1 MPASRSTTPIS
12 PASSTLRFTTEERTM
27 SIEEHV
33 QGRLLQA
40 LSHLPE
46 PVVQRLAGRP
56 IVRDGMRLAPE
67 AHLIL
72 TLMRVARETP
82 LDELPIDK
90 ARRNLDRQ
98 ASALALN
105 KAIGAVRDL
114 TIAGR
119 PARLYTPKARLG
131 SASSPTMLYLHGGFH
146 TYGGLKGHDGT
157 LRAFAESSGVQM
169 LALDY
174 RLAPE
179 HPFPAGLDDCVA
191 AIRWLAANPEEV
203 GADPNRLAVGGDSA
217 GGNLAAATVQSVAD
231 EIDLAF
237 QLLIYPVVDLEGTPK
252 SRLSL
257 GEGFF
262 LTRVAIEQARDRY
275 LPDPAMRADA
285 RASLLNGAISR
296 RTPPTLVATAGFDP
310 LRDEGNAY
318 AEKLSAAGIKT
329 ELRHYDDMIHGFFS
343 QVTTGRRAP
352 RYNREIA
359 AVVAAALA
367 D

>member
-1 MPASRSTTPIS
+1 
-12 PASSTLRFTTEERTM
+12 M
-27 SIEEHV
+27 SIEEQV

-40 LSHLPE
+40 LSRLPE
-46 PVVQRLAGRP
+46 SIVQRIAGRP

-72 TLMRVARETP
+72 TLMRVTRETP
-82 LDELPIDK
+82 WDELPVDE
-90 ARRNLDRQ
+90 ARRSLDRQ
-98 ASALALN
+98 SVALALGQP
-105 KAIGAVRDL
+105 IGAVRRF
-114 TIAGR
+114 TVVGR
-119 PARLYTPKARLG
+119 PARLYTPKARIG
-131 SASSPTMLYLHGGFH
+131 SAASPTMVYFHGGFH
-146 TYGGLKGHDGT
+146 TYGSLKSHDGV
-157 LRAFAESSGVQM
+157 LRAFAENAGIQI

-191 AIRWLAANPEEV
+191 AVRWVAANPESV
-203 GADPNRLAVGGDSA
+203 GADPTRLAVGGDSA

-231 EIDLAF
+231 EIPLAF
-237 QLLIYPVVDLEGTPK
+237 QLLVYPVTDLVNTSE
-252 SRLSL
+252 SLRSL
-257 GEGFF
+257 GEGFL
-262 LTRVAIEQARDRY
+262 LTRVGIEQARDRY
-275 LPDPAMRADA
+275 LPDPALRADA
-285 RASLLNGAISR
+285 RASILLNDAISP

-329 ELRHYDDMIHGFFS
+329 DLRQYDDMIHGFFS
-343 QVTTGRRAP
+343 QVTAGRRAP

-359 AVVAAALA
+359 AAVAAALA

>member
-1 MPASRSTTPIS
+1 
-12 PASSTLRFTTEERTM
+12 M
-27 SIEEHV
+27 SVQAQI

-40 LSHLPE
+40 LSKLPE
-46 PVVQRLAGRP
+46 PVLQRIVGRP
-56 IVRDGMRLAPE
+56 IVREGMRLAPE

-82 LDELPIDK
+82 LDELPVDQ
-90 ARRNLDRQ
+90 ARRSLDRQ

-105 KAIGAVRDL
+105 QSIGAVRDL
-114 TIAGR
+114 TVAER
-119 PARLYTPKARLG
+119 PARLYTPAARVG
-131 SASSPTMLYLHGGFH
+131 DAASPTMVYFHGGFH
-146 TYGGLKGHDGT
+146 TYGSFEGYDGA
-157 LRAFAESSGVQM
+157 LRAFAEYAGIQI

-191 AIRWLAANPEEV
+191 SVRWVAANPESI
-203 GADPNRLAVGGDSA
+203 GADPARLAVGGDSA

-231 EIDLAF
+231 DVDLAF
-237 QLLIYPVVDLEGTPK
+237 QLLVYPVIDLEKTWE
-252 SRLSL
+252 SRRSL
-257 GEGFF
+257 GQDFF
-262 LTRVAIEQARDRY
+262 LTQVAIEQARDRY
-275 LPDPAMRADA
+275 VPDPAQRSDP
-285 RASLLNGAISR
+285 RVTLLNGDISP

-329 ELRHYDDMIHGFFS
+329 ELRQYDDMIHGFFA

-352 RYNREIA
+352 VYNREIA
-359 AVVAAALA
+359 AAVAAALA
-367 D
+367 GR

>member
-1 MPASRSTTPIS
+1 
-12 PASSTLRFTTEERTM
+12 M
-27 SIEEHV
+27 SIEEQI
-33 QGRLLQA
+33 QGRLLQG

-46 PVVQRLAGRP
+46 SVVQRIAGRP

-67 AHLIL
+67 SHLIL
-72 TLMRVARETP
+72 KLMRVTRETP
-82 LDELPIDK
+82 LDELPVEK

-98 ASALALN
+98 SSALAIN
-105 KAIGAVRDL
+105 QSIGAVRDL
-114 TIAGR
+114 TVADR
-119 PARLYTPKARLG
+119 PARLYTPKALLG
-131 SASSPTMLYLHGGFH
+131 SAASPTMIYFHGGFH
-146 TYGGLKGHDGT
+146 TYGSLKGHDGV
-157 LRAFAESSGVQM
+157 LRAFAENAGIQI

-191 AIRWLAANPEEV
+191 AVRFVAANPESV
-203 GADPNRLAVGGDSA
+203 GADPTRFAVGGDSA

-237 QLLIYPVVDLEGTPK
+237 QLLIYPVTDFEHTSE
-252 SRLSL
+252 SRRSL

-262 LTRVAIEQARDRY
+262 LTLVGIEQARERY
-275 LPDPAMRADA
+275 LPDPAQWADP
-285 RASLLNGAISR
+285 RASVLNGEISP

-329 ELRHYDDMIHGFFS
+329 DLRQYDDMIHGFFS
-343 QVTTGRRAP
+343 QVTAGRRGP

-359 AVVAAALA
+359 AAVAAAMA
-367 D
+367 ER

>member
-1 MPASRSTTPIS
+1 
-12 PASSTLRFTTEERTM
+12 M
-27 SIEEHV
+27 SIEEQV

-46 PVVQRLAGRP
+46 PVVQRIAGRP
-56 IVRDGMRLAPE
+56 IVRDGKRLAPE
-67 AHLIL
+67 SHLIL
-72 TLMRVARETP
+72 TLMRVTRETP
-82 LDELPIDK
+82 LDELPVEK
-90 ARRNLDRQ
+90 ARRNLDRLS
-98 ASALALN
+98 AALAVGQS
-105 KAIGAVRDL
+105 IGAVRDL
-114 TIAGR
+114 TVAGR
-119 PARLYTPKARLG
+119 TARLYTPKARIG
-131 SASSPTMLYLHGGFH
+131 STASPTMVYFHGGFH
-146 TYGGLKGHDGT
+146 TYGSLKSHDGA
-157 LRAFAESSGVQM
+157 LRAFAEHAGIQI

-191 AIRWLAANPEEV
+191 AVRWVAANPETV
-203 GADPNRLAVGGDSA
+203 GADPQRFAVGGDSA

-237 QLLIYPVVDLEGTPK
+237 QLLIYPVADFEKTWE
-252 SRLSL
+252 SRRSL
-257 GEGFF
+257 GEDYF
-262 LTRVAIEQARDRY
+262 LTRVAIEQGRERY
-275 LPDPAMRADA
+275 VPDPGQRADP
-285 RASLLNGAISR
+285 RATVLNGAISP
-296 RTPPTLVATAGFDP
+296 RTPQTLVATAGFDP

-329 ELRHYDDMIHGFFS
+329 ELRQYDDMIHGFFS

-352 RYNREIA
+352 KYNREIA

>member
-1 MPASRSTTPIS
+1 
-12 PASSTLRFTTEERTM
+12 M
-27 SIEEHV
+27 SVQEQI

-46 PVVQRLAGRP
+46 SVVQRIAGRP

-67 AHLIL
+67 SHLIL
-72 TLMRVARETP
+72 TLMRVTRETP
-82 LDELPIDK
+82 LNELPIDK
-90 ARRNLDRQ
+90 ARRNFDVL
-98 ASALALN
+98 APALAIN
-105 KAIGAVRDL
+105 QSIGAVRTFDV
-114 TIAGR
+114 AGR
-119 PARLYTPKARLG
+119 PARLYTPKALNG
-131 SASSPTMLYLHGGFH
+131 SAASPTMVYFHGGFH
-146 TYGGLKGHDGT
+146 TYGSLKSHDGA
-157 LRAFAESSGVQM
+157 LRAFAESAGIQI

-179 HPFPAGLDDCVA
+179 HPFPAGLDDCVGA
-191 AIRWLAANPEEV
+191 VRWVAANPELV
-203 GADPNRLAVGGDSA
+203 GADPTRLAVGGDSA

-237 QLLIYPVVDLEGTPK
+237 QLLVYPVIDFEKTWE
-252 SRLSL
+252 SRQSL
-257 GEGFF
+257 GEDYF
-262 LTRVAIEQARDRY
+262 LTRVAIEQGRDRY
-275 LPDPAMRADA
+275 VPDKDQRANP
-285 RASLLNGAISR
+285 RASLLNGDVSP

-329 ELRHYDDMIHGFFS
+329 ELRQYDDMIHGFFS

-352 RYNREIA
+352 KYNREIA

>member
-1 MPASRSTTPIS
+1 M
-12 PASSTLRFTTEERTM
+12 TM

-40 LSHLPE
+40 LSRLPE
-46 PVVQRLAGRP
+46 SVVQRMAGRP

-72 TLMRVARETP
+72 TLMRVTRETP
-82 LDELPIDK
+82 LDELPVEK
-90 ARRNLDRQ
+90 ARRKLDSLS
-98 ASALALN
+98 AALAIN
-105 KAIGAVRDL
+105 QPIGAVRSF
-114 TIAGR
+114 TVVGR
-119 PARLYTPKARLG
+119 PARLYTPKARIG
-131 SASSPTMLYLHGGFH
+131 SAASPTMVYFHGGFH
-146 TYGGLKGHDGT
+146 TYGSLRSHDGV
-157 LRAFAESSGVQM
+157 LRSFAENTGIQI

-191 AIRWLAANPEEV
+191 AVRWVAANPESV
-203 GADPNRLAVGGDSA
+203 GADPTRLAVGGDSA
-217 GGNLAAATVQSVAD
+217 GANLAAATVQSVAD
-231 EIDLAF
+231 EVALAF
-237 QLLIYPVVDLEGTPK
+237 QLLIYPVTDLVNTSE
-252 SRLSL
+252 SLRSL

-262 LTRVAIEQARDRY
+262 LTRVGIEQGRERY
-275 LPDPAMRADA
+275 VPDEAQRADP
-285 RASLLNGAISR
+285 RVTVLNGDISP

-329 ELRHYDDMIHGFFS
+329 ELRQYDDMIHGFFS
-343 QVTTGRRAP
+343 QVTAGRRAP

-359 AVVAAALA
+359 AAVAAALA

>member
-1 MPASRSTTPIS
+1 
-12 PASSTLRFTTEERTM
+12 M
-27 SIEEHV
+27 SIEEQV

-40 LSHLPE
+40 LSYLPE
-46 PVVQRLAGRP
+46 SVVQRIAGRP
-56 IVRDGMRLAPE
+56 IVREGMRLAPE

-72 TLMRVARETP
+72 TLMRVTRETP
-82 LDELPIDK
+82 LDELPVEK
-90 ARRNLDRQ
+90 ARRNLDRMS
-98 ASALALN
+98 AALAVGQP
-105 KAIGAVRDL
+105 IGAVRDL

-119 PARLYTPKARLG
+119 SARLYTPKARVG
-131 SASSPTMLYLHGGFH
+131 SPASPTMIYFHGGFH
-146 TYGGLKGHDGT
+146 TYGSLKGHDGA
-157 LRAFAESSGVQM
+157 LRAFAENAVIQI

-191 AIRWLAANPEEV
+191 AVRWVAANPESV
-203 GADPNRLAVGGDSA
+203 GADPKRLAIGGDSA

-237 QLLIYPVVDLEGTPK
+237 QLLVYPVIDFENTSE
-252 SRLSL
+252 SRRSL

-262 LTRVAIEQARDRY
+262 LTQVAIEQARDRY
-275 LPDPAMRADA
+275 LPDPTQRAGP
-285 RASLLNGAISR
+285 RATMLNGDISP
-296 RTPPTLVATAGFDP
+296 RTPPTLVVTAGFDP

-329 ELRHYDDMIHGFFS
+329 ELRQYDDMIHGFFS
-343 QVTTGRRAP
+343 QVTAGRRGP

-359 AVVAAALA
+359 AAVAAALA